1 MPRFVK
7 GDKVLLRNEK
17 AGKLNS
23 LWDGPYVIV
32 EIDPSGS
39 NVTIEVSKKKKVK
52 VHVNRLKVYHS

>member
-1 MPRFVK
+1 MPNFVK

-32 EIDPSGS
+32 EVDPGGS
-39 NVTIEVSKKKKVK
+39 NVNIELSKKRK
-52 VHVNRLKVYHS
+52 